1 MRADLLQLEISKI
14 IDLEEEVRRYQ
25 MIKATINNGEDCSV
39 ILGTK
44 KNNFSFKVGG
54 EFLKE
59 ILDKFI
65 EESLF
70 NYSKRIELLEKQGV
84 KVHNIF
90 KKGQE

>member
-44 KNNFSFKVGG
+44 KNNFSFLIV
-54 EFLKE
+54 
-59 ILDKFI
+59 IPM
-65 EESLF
+65 S
-70 NYSKRIELLEKQGV
+70 
-84 KVHNIF
+84 
-90 KKGQE
+90 

>member
-44 KNNFSFKVGG
+44 KII
-54 EFLKE
+54 FLLK
-59 ILDKFI
+59 
-65 EESLF
+65 
-70 NYSKRIELLEKQGV
+70 
-84 KVHNIF
+84 
-90 KKGQE
+90 